1 MTKKMLVD
9 LGRCVGCWTCAMS
22 CKMGNHLADDEYRV
36 TVRTNGSG
44 VGIDRPAGVY
54 PDLHMNWMP
63 IYKKACTFCPDRL
76 AEGED
81 PLCAHNCP
89 TFALAFG
96 DDADPESDFC
106 KALAR
111 VQSKHYH
118 VFELPPFE
126 EARANIVYATKA

>member
-1 MTKKMLVD
+1 
-9 LGRCVGCWTCAMS
+9 
-22 CKMGNHLADDEYRV
+22 MGNHLADDEYRI

-54 PDLHMNWMP
+54 PDLNMNWMP
-63 IYKKACTFCPDRL
+63 IYKQSCTFCPARV

-96 DDADPESDFC
+96 DDADPESAFS
-106 KALAR
+106 KELAR
-111 VQSKHYH
+111 VKDKHYH
-118 VFELPPFE
+118 IFELPAYE
-126 EARANIVYATKA
+126 DSRANIVYATKA